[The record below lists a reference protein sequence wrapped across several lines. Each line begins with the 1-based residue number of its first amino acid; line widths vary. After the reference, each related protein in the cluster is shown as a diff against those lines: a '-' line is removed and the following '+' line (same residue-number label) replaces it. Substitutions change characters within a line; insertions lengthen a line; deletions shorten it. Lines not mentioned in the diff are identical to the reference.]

1 MRYLATMLVAVC
13 FFLNSLV
20 GIVGT
25 VVVCIHK
32 DIVHISAAPNHCCS
46 FYGNIH
52 SGNSIGQD
60 ARCSAPSD
68 CFDLLVGDGNS
79 VKLASERMKLPQPTI
94 FALSVPPQPE
104 HSTPA
109 RGLISTDFTK
119 RFFRAHF
126 TCRTRTPMPLII

>member
-52 SGNSIGQD
+52 SGNSIGKMP
-60 ARCSAPSD
+60 AALRRRIALIYS
-68 CFDLLVGDGNS
+68 
-79 VKLASERMKLPQPTI
+79 LATAIL
-94 FALSVPPQPE
+94 
-104 HSTPA
+104 
-109 RGLISTDFTK
+109 
-119 RFFRAHF
+119 
-126 TCRTRTPMPLII
+126 

>member
-79 VKLASERMKLPQPTI
+79 VKLASERMKLPQTTI

-104 HSTPA
+104 PSTPA
-109 RGLISTDFTK
+109 HGFISTDFTK

-126 TCRTRTPMPLII
+126 TSRTRTPMPLII

>member
-52 SGNSIGQD
+52 SGNSIGQE

-68 CFDLLVGDGNS
+68 CFDLLIGDGKS
-79 VKLASERMKLPQPTI
+79 VKLASERMKLPQPSI
-94 FALSVPPQPE
+94 FCTLYSSA
-104 HSTPA
+104 
-109 RGLISTDFTK
+109 
-119 RFFRAHF
+119 
-126 TCRTRTPMPLII
+126 TRTFNSGARI